1 MYQIIDVE
9 TNYLIEEMT
18 NPMWVKQ
25 QDRVDIPI
33 KANNYE
39 EADGVVLSDQVTTLG
54 IEGRNME
61 NYTPL
66 VKIVEVSSDPVV
78 FAEIEALKAQI
89 NGVQNG
95 VTEVYNVQTYGTV
108 PKADLDTAYREGV
121 NSYGE

>member
-78 FAEIEALKAQI
+78 FAEIEAMKAQI
-89 NGVQNG
+89 NAVQNG
-95 VTEVYNVQTYGTV
+95 VTEVYNVQTEGTV
-108 PKADLDTAYREGV
+108 PKIDLDTAYKEGV